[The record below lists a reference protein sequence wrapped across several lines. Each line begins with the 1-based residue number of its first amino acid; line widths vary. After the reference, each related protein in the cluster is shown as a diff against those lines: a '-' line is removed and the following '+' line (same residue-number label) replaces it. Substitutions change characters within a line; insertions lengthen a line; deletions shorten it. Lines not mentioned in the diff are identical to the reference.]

1 MHSAGQQHSFELQPS
16 GTVREASSSAAPDE
30 QTLVARLCEGD
41 EAAYAALVERYAGAM
56 LRFALVYLADP
67 AAAEDAVQETW
78 IGVLKGIGRF
88 ERRSSLQT
96 WMFRILLN
104 RIRTMQRRDR
114 HTIPFSRHFDAE
126 LSPAEPAV
134 EADRFLPPDHPRWP
148 MHWRVPPQSWGE
160 SPEERVL
167 ALETRACID
176 RAIAQLPPS
185 QREVLTLHDVERWSS
200 EEVCNVLKISA
211 SNQRVLLHR
220 ARARVRQALE
230 DYFRE
235 V

>member
-1 MHSAGQQHSFELQPS
+1 MNSAGQRHFSELQPS
-16 GTVREASSSAAPDE
+16 GTPRETSSPTGPDDP
-30 QTLVARLCEGD
+30 TLVARLCEGD

-56 LRFALVYLADP
+56 LRFARLYLADP

-78 IGVLKGIGRF
+78 IGVLRGIGRF
-88 ERRSSLQT
+88 QRRSSLQT
-96 WMFRILLN
+96 WLFRILLN
-104 RIRTMQRRDR
+104 RIRSMQRRDR
-114 HTIPFSRHFDAE
+114 HAIPLSRHFEAE
-126 LSPAEPAV
+126 CAAAEPAV

-148 MHWRVPPQSWGE
+148 MHWRLPPQPWGE
-160 SPEERVL
+160 SPEERVV

-176 RAIAQLPPS
+176 RAIAKLPPG
-185 QREVLTLHDVERWSS
+185 QREVLTLRDVEGWSS
-200 EEVCNVLKISA
+200 DEVCNVLKISA

-235 V
+235 G

>member
-1 MHSAGQQHSFELQPS
+1 MNSAGQQPSFELQPC
-16 GTVREASSSAAPDE
+16 GTAHETSSPTGPDE
-30 QTLVARLCEGD
+30 PTLVARLCEGD

-56 LRFALVYLADP
+56 LRFARLYLADP

-88 ERRSSLQT
+88 QRRSSIRT
-96 WMFRILLN
+96 WLFRILFN
-104 RIRTMQRRDR
+104 RIRSMQRRDR
-114 HTIPFSRHFDAE
+114 HVIPFSRHFEVERA
-126 LSPAEPAV
+126 PAEPAV

-148 MHWRVPPQSWGE
+148 MHWRVPPQTWGD
-160 SPEERVL
+160 SPEDRVM

-176 RAIAQLPPS
+176 RAIAQLSPS
-185 QREVLTLHDVERWSS
+185 QREVLTLHDVEGWSS
-200 EEVCNVLKISA
+200 DEVCNALKISA

-235 V
+235 A